1 MEDVTAV
8 VLGGGRGTR
17 LFPLTKSRSKPAV
30 PIAGNYRLIDVTVS
44 NCINSDIT
52 RIFILTQFNSASLNQ
67 HVTRTYRFDAFS
79 DGFVEILAAEQ
90 TPVSSD
96 WFQGTADAVRQVLP
110 HLGDHPCRDVL
121 ILSGDHLYRMD
132 FRTFIAHHRGSDADL
147 TIAVKPVPVSRAHE
161 LGILKAAADGT
172 ITEFREKPKKGAS
185 LREMRTDTR
194 ALGLT
199 ASEARRRP
207 YLGSMGI
214 YLFKFDVLAQ
224 ALGADPDVIDFA
236 KQLIPEAL
244 SRLKVKAYVYDG
256 YWEDIGTISSFYRA
270 HMDLVAPM
278 PKFNIFD
285 ANFPLYTHPRFL
297 PGSKVNRGEITR
309 AILSGGAIIDN
320 ATIRRSVIGLRARIG
335 RGTVIEDSLVLGSDY
350 YEHFEQCGRRMPAV
364 GIGPRCVIRKAII
377 DKNVRIGAGVVLEN
391 ARRLRKYDH
400 PGGLYYIR
408 DGIIVVPKGVVIP
421 DKMRI

>member
-1 MEDVTAV
+1 MEGVTAV

-30 PIAGNYRLIDVTVS
+30 PVAGNYRLIDVTVS

-52 RIFILTQFNSASLNQ
+52 RIYILTQFNSASLNQ

-90 TPVSSD
+90 TPTSSD

-132 FRTFIAHHRGSDADL
+132 FRSFVAHHRESGADL
-147 TIAVKPVPVSRAHE
+147 TIAVKPVPASRAHE
-161 LGILKAAADGT
+161 LGILKAGPDGV
-172 ITEFREKPKKGAS
+172 ITEFREKPKGRE

-194 ALGLT
+194 SLGLT
-199 ASEARRRP
+199 ATEARRRP

-214 YLFKFDVLAQ
+214 YLFRFDVLERT
-224 ALGADPDVIDFA
+224 LGADPDVIDFA
-236 KQLIPEAL
+236 RQLIPDAL
-244 SRLKVKAYVYDG
+244 SSLKVHAYLYDG
-256 YWEDIGTISSFYRA
+256 YWEDIGTIHSFYRA
-270 HMDLVAPM
+270 HMDLVTPL

-297 PGSKVNRGEITR
+297 PGAKVNRGEIECS
-309 AILSGGAIIDN
+309 ILSGGVIVDDA
-320 ATIRRSVIGLRARIG
+320 AIRRSVIGLRARIG
-335 RGTVIEDSLVLGSDY
+335 KGTVIEDSLVMGSDY
-350 YEHFEQCGRRMPAV
+350 YEHHEECGRRMPGV
-364 GIGPRCVIRKAII
+364 GIAPRCVIRKAII
-377 DKNVRIGAGVVLEN
+377 DKNVRLGKGVVLEN
-391 ARRLRKYDH
+391 TRHLRNYDH
-400 PGGLYYIR
+400 PDGLLYIR
-408 DGIIVVPKGVVIP
+408 DGIIVVPKGVVIK
-421 DKMRI
+421 DGTRI

>member
-17 LFPLTKSRSKPAV
+17 LFPLTKNRSKPAV

-44 NCINSDIT
+44 NCINSEIT
-52 RIFILTQFNSASLNQ
+52 RIYILTQFNSASLNQ

-110 HLGDHPCRDVL
+110 HLGNYPCRDVL

-132 FRTFIAHHRGSDADL
+132 FRAFIEHHRELDADL
-147 TIAVKPVPVSRAHE
+147 TIAVKPVPASRGHE
-161 LGILKAAADGT
+161 FGILKADPDGT
-172 ITEFREKPKKGAS
+172 INEFREKPKGDS

-194 ALGLT
+194 ALGL
-199 ASEARRRP
+199 AAAEARRRP
-207 YLGSMGI
+207 HLGSMGI
-214 YLFKFDVLAQ
+214 YLFKFDVLSQ
-224 ALGADPDVIDFA
+224 TLGADPDVIDFA
-236 KQLIPEAL
+236 RQVIPDAL
-244 SRLKVKAYVYDG
+244 SRLKVKSYIYDG

-270 HMDLVAPM
+270 HMDLVAPV

-297 PGSKVNRGEITR
+297 PGSKVNKGEITR
-309 AILSGGAIIDN
+309 AILSGGSIIDN

-335 RGTVIEDSLVLGSDY
+335 KGTVIGDSLVMGSDY
-350 YEHFEQCGRRMPAV
+350 YEHYEQCGRKMPAV
-364 GIGPRCVIRKAII
+364 GIGPRCVIRRAII
-377 DKNVRIGAGVVLEN
+377 DKNVRIGSGVVLEN

-400 PGGLYYIR
+400 PDGLYYIR
-408 DGIIVVPKGVVIP
+408 DGIIVVPKGAVIP
-421 DKMRI
+421 DRTRG